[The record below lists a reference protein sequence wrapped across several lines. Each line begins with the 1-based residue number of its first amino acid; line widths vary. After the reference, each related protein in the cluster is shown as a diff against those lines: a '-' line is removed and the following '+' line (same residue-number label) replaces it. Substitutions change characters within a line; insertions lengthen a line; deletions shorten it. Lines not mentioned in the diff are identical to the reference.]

1 MKTLTL
7 IFAAMLLPAVAEDD
21 GKLTIEIPS
30 SVQAVVA
37 KEKGEAGKITSFKK
51 VNETDGT
58 TYVIGLL
65 LEAKTYELAL
75 DAAGRVMR
83 KAQVN
88 DDIGPKTVRLEAI
101 PAKVRATLQREAGA
115 GLIEEVEMQEQK
127 TNYVTEVKIGK
138 RKYRIV
144 VDAEGVLV
152 SKEYTGDDE
161 GN

>member
-1 MKTLTL
+1 MKSLTIIL
-7 IFAAMLLPAVAEDD
+7 AAMLTPAFAEDD
-21 GKLTIEIPS
+21 GKLTIEVPS
-30 SVQAVVA
+30 SVQAVIS

-58 TYVIGLL
+58 TFLVELL
-65 LEAKTYELAL
+65 IDGKAYELSL

-83 KAQVN
+83 KGRVA
-88 DDIGPKTVRLEAI
+88 DDGGPRVMKIEAV
-101 PAKVRATLQREAGA
+101 PVKVRTTLQREAGA
-115 GLIEEVEMQEQK
+115 GVIEEVEMQEQK
-127 TNYVTEVKIGK
+127 TNYVTEVKIGR

-161 GN
+161 EN